1 MSLSVPKGFLLA
13 GVHCRIKSDPRKPDL
28 ALVMSEVPAVAA
40 GVYTQNLVCAAP
52 VELDRS
58 RTPSGRIRAV
68 VVNAGNANAC
78 TGQRG
83 MDDAKKMAALAAA
96 ACGAAPD
103 ESLVMSTG
111 IIGQFL
117 CMEKIE
123 QGIAAAAVKLGSRPS
138 DLEAAARA
146 IMTTDLVPKSSGR
159 TLQLDGRTIQVV
171 GIAKGSGMIGP
182 NMATL
187 LGLVLTDAPLTV
199 DTAQSLLADAAD
211 ESFNCISVEG
221 HMSTND
227 TLLMLANGE
236 AGGPPLTG
244 HSLGAFRAALGEV
257 CIDLARSITDDG
269 EGATHLVT
277 IDIAGCADVASA
289 RRIAKTVAESALVK
303 TAIAGADPNWGRIV
317 SAAGY
322 AGVAFDPLGIQLHV
336 NGTLLYEQGA
346 PVRFDSQAVSESIRA
361 HRETH
366 VELTFREGTAAA
378 RFWTCDLTAEYI
390 RINADYH
397 T

>member
-1 MSLSVPKGFLLA
+1 MSLSVPKGFLLT
-13 GVHCRIKSDPRKPDL
+13 GVHCRIKSDPQKPDL

-58 RTPSGRIRAV
+58 RTPSDRIRAV

-83 MDDAKKMAALAAA
+83 MDDARRMAELAAA
-96 ACGAAPD
+96 VCGAAPD
-103 ESLVMSTG
+103 EALVMSTG
-111 IIGQFL
+111 IIGHFM

-138 DLEAAARA
+138 DIEAAARA

-159 TLQLDGRTIQVV
+159 TLELDGRTIQIV

-187 LGLVLTDAPLTV
+187 LSLVLTDAPLTV
-199 DTAQSLLADAAD
+199 ETAQSVLSEVAD

-227 TLLMLANGE
+227 TLLMLANGLSGGE
-236 AGGPPLTG
+236 PLAGEELA
-244 HSLGAFRAALGEV
+244 AFRRALGEV
-257 CIDLARSITDDG
+257 CIELARSIPDDG

-277 IDIAGCADVASA
+277 IDVTGCADVASA
-289 RRIAKTVAESALVK
+289 RKIAKTVAESSLVK

-322 AGVAFDPLGIQLHV
+322 AGVPFDPLGVRLHV
-336 NGTLLYEQGA
+336 NDSLLYEQGA
-346 PVRFDSQAVSESIRA
+346 PAQFDPETVSASIRGN
-361 HRETH
+361 RETH
-366 VELTFREGTAAA
+366 IELSFREGTAAA
-378 RFWTCDLTAEYI
+378 RFWTCDLTAEYV